1 MGIFL
6 ILAVA
11 GVIGSA
17 VFLTHR
23 DQKKQVL
30 DDELEPEWK
39 IKKISNKQRSKKK
52 RKKRNKKIQESSL

>member
-39 IKKISNKQRSKKK
+39 IKKISNKPRGKKK